1 MMEMNYKI
9 RIFYSNKLIEG
20 STRVHVTVST
30 LSQMIYC
37 VSMCAITLTTRI
49 VELTESI
56 DRS

>member
-30 LSQMIYC
+30 LSQMIYS
-37 VSMCAITLTTRI
+37 VSVRAITSTTMI
-49 VELTESI
+49 VEPTESI